1 MHQLKIRVNDLVKH
15 DTIEELLLVEG
26 IGCSYPFSVR
36 CTTYKTERELSFP
49 VQELEFVKKYT
60 PRKKVLIPGK
70 YKGMNFIL
78 RGTGWAGNHASSSVA
93 PEDRHM
99 LNKIQSAAMTDE
111 DINAVQSGDNA
122 TLKQEMQKKT
132 NELQREKQFLDRDY
146 GKDVFDGKDA
156 SGQLVKLMDFKPSE
170 DGALL

>member
-1 MHQLKIRVNDLVKH
+1 
-15 DTIEELLLVEG
+15 
-26 IGCSYPFSVR
+26 
-36 CTTYKTERELSFP
+36 
-49 VQELEFVKKYT
+49 
-60 PRKKVLIPGK
+60 
-70 YKGMNFIL
+70 
-78 RGTGWAGNHASSSVA
+78 
-93 PEDRHM
+93 
-99 LNKIQSAAMTDE
+99 MTDE
-111 DINAVQSGDNA
+111 DISAVQSGDNA